1 MRPVHA
7 LAGQMAERRQ
17 RILQAA
23 REIIAG
29 RGYEALTRR
38 ELARASRVTA
48 PTLDNLIGGKEAVLA
63 AAVEEQTARFLERVE
78 RRLATGTR
86 AQRGAARSG
95 RMA

>member
-7 LAGQMAERRQ
+7 LAGQMAER
-17 RILQAA
+17 
-23 REIIAG
+23 
-29 RGYEALTRR
+29 
-38 ELARASRVTA
+38 
-48 PTLDNLIGGKEAVLA
+48 LA
-63 AAVEEQTARFLERVE
+63 AAVEEPTARFLERVE